1 MVERI
6 EVENLVIGAGVIGL
20 AIGAAFARKG
30 HEAFVLEA
38 GPRVGCGISSRN
50 SEVIHS
56 GIYYPTNSLK
66 HRLCVEG
73 REMLYAY
80 CDKRGIS
87 YARCGKLV
95 VATDQREAEKV
106 AEIAAR
112 ASDNGIEGVTHL
124 AAEAVS
130 RLEPSIKAIAA
141 LRVRETGVIDSQGLL
156 HSLVGEIEEGG
167 GAVMLHHRVVGGS
180 QMASGGFE
188 LDVLAPPG
196 SLVVTTQNLIIA
208 TGLHTHA
215 VAAAIDRELLAGAPP
230 LRLAKGSYFSYSDR
244 SPFRHLIYP
253 APVDGG
259 LGIHLTFDLGG
270 RARFGPDVEWLESS
284 DPDAVDYRVDAG
296 RANRFYAAIRR
307 YWPDLGE
314 GTLTPEFAGARPKL
328 SGPGAQAADFLLH
341 GPQEHGV
348 PGAIALYGIESPGL
362 TSSLAIGARV
372 ERILQ

>member
-30 HEAFVLEA
+30 REAFVLEA
-38 GPRVGCGISSRN
+38 GPRVGPGISSRN

-80 CDKRGIS
+80 CDKHGIS

-95 VATDQREAEKV
+95 VATNEQEAKKV

-112 ASDNGIEGVTHL
+112 ALDNGIEGVTHL
-124 AAEAVS
+124 GAEAAR
-130 RLEPSIKAIAA
+130 RLEPSIKAVAA
-141 LRVRETGVIDSQGLL
+141 LHVRETGVIDSQGLL
-156 HSLVGEIEEGG
+156 RSLVGEIEEGG
-167 GAVMLHHRVVGGS
+167 GAVMLHHRVLGGGRI
-180 QMASGGFE
+180 ALGGFE
-188 LDVLAPPG
+188 LDVLARSG
-196 SLVVTTQNLIIA
+196 SLLVTTRNLIIA
-208 TGLHTHA
+208 AGLHTHA
-215 VAAAIDRELLAGAPP
+215 AAAAIDGELLAGVPP
-230 LRLAKGSYFSYSDR
+230 LRLAKGSYFSYSGS
-244 SPFRHLIYP
+244 SPFKHLIYP

-259 LGIHLTFDLGG
+259 LGVHLTLDLGG
-270 RARFGPDVEWLESS
+270 RARFGPDVEWLELS

-296 RANRFYAAIRR
+296 RADKFYTAIRR

-314 GTLTPEFAGARPKL
+314 GTLTPDFAGARPKL

-341 GPQEHGV
+341 GPQEHRL
-348 PGAIALYGIESPGL
+348 PGAVALYGIESPGL

-372 ERILQ
+372 ERILA